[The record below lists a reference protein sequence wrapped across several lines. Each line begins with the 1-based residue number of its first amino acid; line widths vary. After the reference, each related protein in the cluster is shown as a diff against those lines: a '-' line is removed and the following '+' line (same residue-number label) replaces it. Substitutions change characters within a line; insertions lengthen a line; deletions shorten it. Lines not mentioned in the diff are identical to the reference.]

1 MTSTYQLS
9 AAEKEFE
16 LKLELEVLPSFYH
29 LEFCRHFDYAH
40 IFFNP
45 SEAPAVLAKLR
56 EVVSQIE
63 REVRAL

>member
-16 LKLELEVLPSFYH
+16 LKLELEVLPGYYH
-29 LEFCRHFDYAH
+29 LEFSRHFDYAH

-56 EVVSQIE
+56 EVVKQLE
-63 REVRAL
+63 REVSSL